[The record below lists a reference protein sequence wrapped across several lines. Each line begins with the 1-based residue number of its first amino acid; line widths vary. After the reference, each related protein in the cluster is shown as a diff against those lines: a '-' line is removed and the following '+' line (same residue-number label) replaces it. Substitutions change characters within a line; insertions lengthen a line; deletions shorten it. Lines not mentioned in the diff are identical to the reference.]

1 MVVREWLRKLEPS
14 LYCNGI
20 FKLKANTGITIN
32 VLRGIYFKIT
42 IILCHKLPTFN
53 LELNCWLRKL
63 EPTPY
68 RDGIFKLKV
77 NTGIIINVI
86 GEYMFKIKIILC
98 HKLPAF
104 NLELNSRLILTTCR
118 RVATEH
124 F

>member
-42 IILCHKLPTFN
+42 IILCHKLP
-53 LELNCWLRKL
+53 
-63 EPTPY
+63 
-68 RDGIFKLKV
+68 
-77 NTGIIINVI
+77 
-86 GEYMFKIKIILC
+86 
-98 HKLPAF
+98 AF